1 MAFVSGPGALPA
13 IRMVA
18 DPPRRGLQEPVR
30 QLDKGG
36 LAAAVGAKQAHDA
49 AKADVQLDVIEG
61 VCPLLVGFRQALT
74 S

>member
-1 MAFVSGPGALPA
+1 MLPA
-13 IRMVA
+13 VGCKR
-18 DPPRRGLQEPVR
+18 PVR
-30 QLDKGG
+30 QFDEGG

>member
-1 MAFVSGPGALPA
+1 MALVSGPGVDAG
-13 IRMVA
+13 
-18 DPPRRGLQEPVR
+18 DPDAACTGLQQTVR
-30 QLDKGG
+30 QLDEGG